1 MGSNLQH
8 QEPTREKE
16 RVGWEFTTLVV
27 DSVRQ
32 GGTES
37 FVCLIYGYKRVGRWW
52 ERLCSN
58 EWKGQRAVLF

>member
-37 FVCLIYGYKRVGRWW
+37 FVCQIYGYKRVGR
-52 ERLCSN
+52 
-58 EWKGQRAVLF
+58 